1 LGKVI
6 FWIVVFFLVLLAL
19 RLVSV
24 YKARDDAKDSKKND
38 KPSNMRDDKPADD
51 SMVKCV
57 ECGVFMPKTTSLM
70 KAKGWS
76 CRDANCSNRR

>member
-1 LGKVI
+1 M
-6 FWIVVFFLVLLAL
+6 FFLVLLAL

-24 YKARDDAKDSKKND
+24 YKARDDARDEKSNN
-38 KPSNMRDDKPADD
+38 KPSPMRDDKPADD

>member
-1 LGKVI
+1 MGKVI

-24 YKARDDAKDSKKND
+24 YKARDDAREEKDN
-38 KPSNMRDDKPADD
+38 KPSGKRDDKPAND

-57 ECGVFMPKTTSLM
+57 ECGVYLPKATSIM
-70 KAKGWS
+70 KANGWS
-76 CRDANCSNRR
+76 CQDAKCSNRR